1 MADPAYIVA
10 FKKLLKEGPD
20 HSHVNEMVR
29 EFYGE
34 NDRAAIILLS
44 TFAEQGI
51 VWAIR
56 SKMRKHSLVGQLFDP
71 DGAIGTFGA
80 KIFVAFALDLFGT
93 KTKHDLD
100 LIRTLR
106 NGCAHSDIPLRFK
119 TPEVRAVCD
128 HLLLPVRRT
137 LWWRARRRKYR

>member
-1 MADPAYIVA
+1 MADPACIVA

-20 HSHVNEMVR
+20 RSHVDEMVR

-71 DGAIGTFGA
+71 DGALARSGQKSLSPLPWTYPAQKQNTI
-80 KIFVAFALDLFGT
+80 
-93 KTKHDLD
+93 
-100 LIRTLR
+100 LI
-106 NGCAHSDIPLRFK
+106 
-119 TPEVRAVCD
+119 
-128 HLLLPVRRT
+128 
-137 LWWRARRRKYR
+137 